1 MLNKK
6 SGLVAARFERKSKK
20 RNLKVAATLC
30 ACALVFFF
38 AVPPNK
44 SRLYPKFSSFQ
55 ICDRNGKLLREILS
69 KDYKTSCW
77 VNLDEMSSHI
87 VVATILRE
95 DKRFYSHFGVD
106 PIGLIRAAYD
116 NIKNRRI
123 VSGGSTI
130 TMQMAK
136 TALNLK
142 KRSILTK
149 MVEMIYALKLELHL
163 SKKEILEIYLNRTPY
178 GNQNYGIEAAANFYF
193 RKPARQLSL
202 GEACILASIPKSPI
216 KLNPYRNPD
225 PVLQEKKKILKSLL
239 AKQLIDSLDYCCAIK
254 ESLNIVP
261 NSFNFEASHFVDYI
275 INKIDM
281 KKKNLPQR
289 LITSIDLNLQN
300 NFEQMLATTLK
311 SLKSYNVNQGA
322 VLVMDTKTGEILAM
336 VGSKNYFDEEEGQ
349 VNGCLALRQ
358 PGSSIKPFLYALA
371 LESGIPA
378 SYVLPDTLLE
388 FNLADGTKFAPRN
401 YGDKY
406 HGPTR
411 AREALASSF
420 NVPTVYLLEKI
431 GVQRF
436 HNRLKELNFTSLN
449 QDASFYGLSLGLG
462 AGEVSLLEMVNG
474 YRTIAQEGVWKEE
487 RSILNYEPRINTNE
501 HEKKS
506 KDKNLICVY
515 PRESAVSNSKQVFS
529 REIAYIITNI
539 LSDNSGR
546 IKSFG
551 EDSPLNLPFPCAS
564 KTGTSKDFRDN
575 WCIGFTRKYVVGVW
589 VGNFDG
595 SPMEGVAGISGAAPL
610 FRDIMIE
617 LHRKEYP
624 PQFEEPSSLVHQKVC
639 AKSGKIATAFCTDV
653 IEELFISGTEPK
665 QSCDIHNPVGQP
677 FRVARLKPCPTVGAQ
692 SSDLIADSDEKQFQ
706 ILCPT
711 DGDIYKIDPQVSYAA
726 QGISFRAREDETIN
740 EVVFKLDG
748 KILCRRKYSYEY
760 LWKPIPGEHKLEVI
774 GKGKTS
780 PKIDQVSFRV
790 F

>member
-30 ACALVFFF
+30 TCVLVFFF

-44 SRLYPKFSSFQ
+44 SRLYPRFSSFQ

-87 VVATILRE
+87 VAATILRE

-106 PIGLIRAAYD
+106 PIGLIRASYD
-116 NIKNRRI
+116 NIKHRRI

-130 TMQMAK
+130 TMQVAK

-149 MVEMIYALKLELHL
+149 MAEMIYALKLELHL

-216 KLNPYRNPD
+216 KLNPYRNPEV
-225 PVLQEKKKILKSLL
+225 VLQEKKKILKLLL
-239 AKQLIDSLDYCCAIK
+239 AKQLIDSLNYRCAIK

-261 NSFNFEASHFVDYI
+261 NSFNFEAPHLVDYI

-281 KKKNLPQR
+281 EKKNLPQR
-289 LITSIDLNLQN
+289 LIASIDLNLQN
-300 NFEQMLATTLK
+300 NFEQMLATTIK

-449 QDASFYGLSLGLG
+449 KDASFYGLSLGLG
-462 AGEVSLLEMVNG
+462 AGEVSLLEVVNG
-474 YRTIAQEGVWKEE
+474 YRSIVREGIWEGE
-487 RSILNYEPRINTNE
+487 RSVLNVEGF
-501 HEKKS
+501 S
-506 KDKNLICVY
+506 KT
-515 PRESAVSNSKQVFS
+515 NSKRVFS
-529 REIAYIITNI
+529 KEAAYIITNI
-539 LSDNSGR
+539 LSDNSSR

-589 VGNFDG
+589 VGNFNG

-617 LHRKEYP
+617 LQRKEYP
-624 PQFEEPSSLVHQKVC
+624 PKFEEPASLVHEKIC
-639 AKSGKIATAFCTDV
+639 AKTGKFATPYCPDV
-653 IEELFISGTEPK
+653 IEEIFINGTEPK
-665 QSCDIHNPVGQP
+665 QSCDIDCSGMAAAGFSRRDTVRRNLKVTTTISHNNENG
-677 FRVARLKPCPTVGAQ
+677 F
-692 SSDLIADSDEKQFQ
+692 E
-706 ILCPT
+706 ILNPA
-711 DGDIYKIDPQVSYAA
+711 DGDIYKIDPQVSYAG
-726 QGISFRAREDETIN
+726 QGISFRVSEDETIS
-740 EVVFKLDG
+740 EVIFKLDG
-748 KILCRRKYSYEY
+748 KILCRRKYPFEY
-760 LWKPIPGEHKLEVI
+760 LWQPILGEHKLEVI
-774 GKGKTS
+774 GEGKTPS
-780 PKIDQVSFRV
+780 QIDQVSFRV